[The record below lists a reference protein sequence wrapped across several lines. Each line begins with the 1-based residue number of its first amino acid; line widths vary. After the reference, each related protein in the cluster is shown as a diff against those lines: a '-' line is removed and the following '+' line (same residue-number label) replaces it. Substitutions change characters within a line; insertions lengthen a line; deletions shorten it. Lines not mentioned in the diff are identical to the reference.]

1 MAQQINLCTPIL
13 LTQKRYFSAQTMVQA
28 LAVFVVLGGGLCGY
42 WVWSLNTASEGFKKT
57 LATQSR
63 ELESLQSAIKQ
74 GKAGVG
80 PVEAAVTQDLQA
92 RRAELLHREK
102 LLQELQ
108 RGLFQ
113 PGWGH
118 AARLQLVA
126 ESIPSQVWV
135 TEVKADDSQL
145 DVSGFTLE
153 PAALNDW
160 VAKLAASPLLQGQK
174 LATVKVE
181 NASTA
186 TIKAASGAAGA
197 VLPAASVAPATSTAA
212 SARTPPMPVAPR
224 PVWSFSLVSAVGKPV
239 AATGGKP

>member
-28 LAVFVVLGGGLCGY
+28 LAVFVVFGGGLCGY
-42 WVWSLNTASEGFKKT
+42 WVWSLNAASEGFKKT

-63 ELESLQSAIKQ
+63 ELERLQAAIKQ
-74 GKAGVG
+74 GKAGIG
-80 PVEAAVTQDLQA
+80 PVEAAVTQDLQG
-92 RRAELLHREK
+92 RRAELLQREK

-118 AARLQLVA
+118 TARLQLVA
-126 ESIPSQVWV
+126 ESIPPQVWV
-135 TEVKADDSQL
+135 TEVKADDGQL

-153 PAALNDW
+153 PAALNEW
-160 VAKLAASPLLQGQK
+160 VARLAASPLLQGQK

-181 NASTA
+181 SVSAA
-186 TIKAASGAAGA
+186 TIKEVSGAAA
-197 VLPAASVAPATSTAA
+197 SVLPAAPPAKTSTKPA
-212 SARTPPMPVAPR
+212 VPR

>member
-57 LATQSR
+57 LATQSG
-63 ELESLQSAIKQ
+63 ELERLQAAIKH

-80 PVEAAVTQDLQA
+80 QVEAAVTQDLQN
-92 RRAELLHREK
+92 RRAELLQREK

-126 ESIPSQVWV
+126 ESIPPQVWV
-135 TEVKADDSQL
+135 TEVKADDGQL
-145 DVSGFTLE
+145 DVGGFTLE
-153 PAALNDW
+153 PAALNEW
-160 VAKLAASPLLQGQK
+160 VARLAASPLLQGQK

-181 NASTA
+181 NASAA
-186 TIKAASGAAGA
+186 TIKEASGAAA
-197 VLPAASVAPATSTAA
+197 SVLPAAPPAKTSTK
-212 SARTPPMPVAPR
+212 PGVPR
-224 PVWSFSLVSAVGKPV
+224 SVWSFSLVSAVGKPV

>member
-63 ELESLQSAIKQ
+63 ELERLQAAIKQ
-74 GKAGVG
+74 GKAGIG
-80 PVEAAVTQDLQA
+80 LVEAAVTQDLQG
-92 RRAELLHREK
+92 RRAELLQREK

-126 ESIPSQVWV
+126 ESIPPQVWV
-135 TEVKADDSQL
+135 TEVKVDDGQL

-153 PAALNDW
+153 PAALNEW
-160 VAKLAASPLLQGQK
+160 VARLAASPLLQGQK

-181 NASTA
+181 NASAA
-186 TIKAASGAAGA
+186 TIKEVSGAAA
-197 VLPAASVAPATSTAA
+197 SVLPAAPPAKTSTKPA
-212 SARTPPMPVAPR
+212 VPR
-224 PVWSFSLVSAVGKPV
+224 PVWSFSLVSAVGMPV

>member
-80 PVEAAVTQDLQA
+80 PVEAAVAQDLQA
-92 RRAELLHREK
+92 RRAELLQREK

-126 ESIPSQVWV
+126 ESIPRQVWV

-160 VAKLAASPLLQGQK
+160 VAKLAASQLLQGQK

-181 NASTA
+181 NASAA
-186 TIKAASGAAGA
+186 TIKAVSGVAGA
-197 VLPAASVAPATSTAA
+197 VSPATSTAA
-212 SARTPPMPVAPR
+212 SARTSPMPVAPR
-224 PVWSFSLVSAVGKPV
+224 SVWSFSLVSAVGNKSV

>member
-13 LTQKRYFSAQTMVQA
+13 LTQKRYFSAQTMAQA

-63 ELESLQSAIKQ
+63 ELERLQAAIKQ
-74 GKAGVG
+74 GKAGIG
-80 PVEAAVTQDLQA
+80 PVEAAVTQDLQG
-92 RRAELLHREK
+92 RRAELLQREK

-126 ESIPSQVWV
+126 ESIPPQVWV
-135 TEVKADDSQL
+135 TEVKADDGQL

-153 PAALNDW
+153 PAALNEW
-160 VAKLAASPLLQGQK
+160 VARLAASPLLPGQK

-181 NASTA
+181 NASAA
-186 TIKAASGAAGA
+186 TIKEVSGAAA
-197 VLPAASVAPATSTAA
+197 SVLPVAPPAKTFTKPA
-212 SARTPPMPVAPR
+212 VPR
-224 PVWSFSLVSAVGKPV
+224 PVWSFSLVSSVGKPV